1 MQIDGIIFD
10 LDGLMID
17 SEDLHFEAWLALL
30 ADHNATLTDD
40 DYQTMIG
47 MDGLVC
53 ARYVLD
59 RTGVHSTPQQ
69 LLEHRWGIA
78 IGLLQQGI
86 EPAPGLIDLLAELEQ
101 RQLALA
107 VASNSPLAYT
117 RQALIT
123 IGLADRFSCV
133 LTADQVA
140 EGKPAPDVYRAAAA
154 CLGIAPERCL
164 ALEDSPIGMQAA
176 LAAGMHCIAVPNAAF
191 DHAADFDSADA
202 VFASLPELSA
212 KLDRVLNGG

>member
-17 SEDLHFEAWLALL
+17 SEGLHFEAWLALL
-30 ADHNATLTDD
+30 AGHHATLTDD

-47 MDGLVC
+47 MDSLVC
-53 ARYVLD
+53 AHYVLD
-59 RTGVHSTPQQ
+59 RTGAPGTPEQ
-69 LLEHRWGIA
+69 LLERRWGIA

-86 EPAPGLIDLLAELEQ
+86 EPAPGLLDLLVELER
-101 RQLALA
+101 RQIALA

-117 RQALIT
+117 RQALIA

-140 EGKPAPDVYRAAAA
+140 EGKPAPDVYRAAAT

-176 LAAGMHCIAVPNAAF
+176 LAAGMHCIAVPNIAF
-191 DHAADFDSADA
+191 DHDSDFDGADA

-212 KLDRVLNGG
+212 QLDHVLDGG